1 MNTRGLA
8 LQGALAAVGLVAAFF
23 TWQREPEGMPGEI
36 TILDISK
43 RALEKVRWEDATRY
57 VELFRNPE
65 EEDKL
70 WVRIGEKPKPPP
82 PAAAAPDGGVTDG
95 GVAGGADGGTAPG
108 AADGGVAPTPS
119 PPYSPVPPPPPPP
132 PRVLR
137 ANQNA
142 ETLFGRLAPLKG
154 TRAIG
159 ELDEKKREELGF
171 VDSPRKL
178 TLTVDGREQVVVIG
192 SPKGLP
198 WSTPYV
204 MREDGKVFLMV
215 TTILPDFENA
225 TNRLVD
231 RRQHKFEEG
240 DYDTIVVTQGTNSRT
255 FSVSGKPPAP
265 MIISPQNAPGQQDE
279 FVRNW
284 HDRIW
289 RAASLDV
296 LGKGEEPQ
304 GGAPQ
309 PLFRVD
315 YRKGGK
321 DIGFFEAAKSPR
333 GEFFARTE
341 LTAGWI
347 RLPPAF
353 NNLVEEA
360 ARVASGS

>member
-8 LQGALAAVGLVAAFF
+8 LQGVLAAVGLVAAFL

-43 RALEKVRWEDATRY
+43 RALEKVRWEDATRS

-70 WVRIGEKPKPPP
+70 WVTITEKPKPPP
-82 PAAAAPDGGVTDG
+82 PPPAVPDGGVADG
-95 GVAGGADGGTAPG
+95 GVSGGADGGAPPG
-108 AADGGVAPTPS
+108 GADGGVAS
-119 PPYSPVPPPPPPP
+119 APPPPAPPAPPPPPK
-132 PRVLR
+132 VLR

-142 ETLFGRLAPLKG
+142 ETLWGRLAPLKG

-159 ELDEKKREELGF
+159 DLDEKKREELGF

-178 TLTVDGREQVVVIG
+178 TFTLDGREQVIVIG

-198 WSTPYV
+198 WATPYV
-204 MREDGKVFLMV
+204 MRDDGKVFLMV

-225 TNRLVD
+225 MNRLVD

-240 DYDTIVVTQGTNSRT
+240 DFDALVVTQGKNSRT

-265 MIISPQNAPGQQDE
+265 MIIAPQNTPGQQDE

-289 RAASLDV
+289 RVASLDV
-296 LGKGEEPQ
+296 LGKGEEPP
-304 GGAPQ
+304 GS
-309 PLFRVD
+309 PLQDVFRVE

-321 DIGFFEAAKSPR
+321 DIGFFQAAKSSQ
-333 GEFFARTE
+333 GVYYARTE
-341 LTAGWI
+341 QSAGWI

-353 NNLVEEA
+353 DTLATEA
-360 ARVASGS
+360 VKVASGS

>member
-8 LQGALAAVGLVAAFF
+8 LQGALAAVGLVAAFL

-70 WVRIGEKPKPPP
+70 WVSIGEKPKPPAPP
-82 PAAAAPDGGVTDG
+82 PAAPAGGVADG
-95 GVAGGADGGTAPG
+95 GVAGGADGGTTPG
-108 AADGGVAPTPS
+108 AADGGVAS
-119 PPYSPVPPPPPPP
+119 APPPAAPPVYVPPP
-132 PRVLR
+132 RILR
-137 ANQNA
+137 ANANA
-142 ETLFGRLAPLKG
+142 ETLWGRLAQLKG

-178 TLTVDGREQVVVIG
+178 TFTMDGRQQVVVIG

-204 MREDGKVFLMV
+204 MRDDGKVFLMV

-225 TNRLVD
+225 MNRLVD
-231 RRQHKFEEG
+231 RRLHKFEEG
-240 DYDTIVVTQGTNSRT
+240 DFDALVVTQAKNSRT

-265 MIISPQNAPGQQDE
+265 MIIAPQNTPGQQDE

-289 RAASLDV
+289 RIASLDV
-296 LGKGEEPQ
+296 LGKGEEPP
-304 GGAPQ
+304 GS
-309 PLFRVD
+309 PLQDVFRVE
-315 YRKGGK
+315 YKKGGK
-321 DIGFFEAAKSPR
+321 DLGFFQAAKSTQNLYYV
-333 GEFFARTE
+333 RTE
-341 LTAGWI
+341 LSAGWI
-347 RLPPAF
+347 RVPPAF
-353 NNLVEEA
+353 DTLATEA
-360 ARVASGS
+360 VKVASGS

>member
-8 LQGALAAVGLVAAFF
+8 LQGALAAVGLVAAYL
-23 TWQREPEGMPGEI
+23 TWQRAPEGMPGEI

-43 RALEKVRWEDATRY
+43 RALEKARWEDATRY

-82 PAAAAPDGGVTDG
+82 PPQAMADGGVMDG

-108 AADGGVAPTPS
+108 AADGGVAS
-119 PPYSPVPPPPPPP
+119 APPPPAAPLPPPPPK
-132 PRVLR
+132 VLR

-142 ETLFGRLAPLKG
+142 ENLFARMAPLKG

-159 ELDEKKREELGF
+159 ELDEEKRVELGF

-178 TLTVDGREQVVVIG
+178 TFTVDGREQVLVIG

-215 TTILPDFENA
+215 TNILPDFENA
-225 TNRLVD
+225 MNRLVD
-231 RRQHKFEEG
+231 RRMHKFEEG
-240 DYDTIVVTQGTNSRT
+240 DYDTLVVTQGKNSRT

-265 MIISPQNAPGQQDE
+265 IIISPQDKPGQQDE

-289 RAASLDV
+289 RLASLDV
-296 LGKGEEPQ
+296 LGKGEEPP
-304 GGAPQ
+304 GSPLTD
-309 PLFRVD
+309 LFRVE
-315 YRKGGK
+315 YRRGGK
-321 DIGFFEAAKSPR
+321 DMGFLQAAKSSK
-333 GEFFARTE
+333 GEFFVRTE
-341 LTAGWI
+341 LSAGWI
-347 RLPPAF
+347 RVPPAF
-353 NNLVEEA
+353 NNLVDEA
-360 ARVASGS
+360 VKVASGS